1 MLDRVILFCRRI
13 LGRIRN
19 TIKFHIPRAFLT
31 RRIPAETKRLI
42 VFLTP
47 GYELRSGG
55 VMAITAMYEE
65 TMALRS
71 LHNAEAVLCT
81 VPGDPPLLKYGWFKN
96 DNYILDLES
105 VLKYCGQLEYLLLH
119 IPDYRVNRVLDW
131 LSVSSGL
138 LKNIKEVHLNV
149 LLFNVDLIEGQDV
162 KGLARFGKATCTTA
176 HEAYSN
182 SATREKVGVATHSL
196 LICKGAEYY
205 TPAGYNEKEEL
216 LVVSPDAH
224 PFKERVIQQI
234 AQASPKLRIQII
246 QGLSYDQWASTI
258 RRAKWALTF
267 GEGLDGFFVEPVFSG
282 AVSFAVFNQRFF
294 TPAFAELENVYPS
307 WEVLLDKIAED
318 IRRWDEPAAYSQ
330 HWRQT
335 YELVSAH
342 LDTNRFRDN
351 LRSFYRGEYT
361 FP

>member
-1 MLDRVILFCRRI
+1 MFARAILFCRRI
-13 LGRIRN
+13 LGRLRN
-19 TIKFHIPRAFLT
+19 TIKFHIPRAFHT
-31 RRIPAETKRLI
+31 RKLPVETRRLI

-55 VMAITAMYEE
+55 VMAITAMYQE
-65 TMALRS
+65 TLALRS
-71 LHNAEAVLCT
+71 LHNAEVVLCT
-81 VPGDPPLLKYGWFKN
+81 VPGDPPFLKYGWFEN
-96 DNYILDLES
+96 SNYILDLES
-105 VLKYCGQLEYLLLH
+105 VLKHCGQLDYLLLH
-119 IPDYRVNRVLDW
+119 IPDYRVNRVLEW
-131 LSVSSGL
+131 LSDFGQL
-138 LKNIKEVHLNV
+138 LQNISEVHLNV

-182 SATREKVGVATHSL
+182 LATREKVGVATHSL

-205 TPAGYNEKEEL
+205 SPASYHEKEQL

-224 PFKERVIQQI
+224 PFKERVLQKI
-234 AQASPKLRIQII
+234 AQGLPQLSIQVI
-246 QGLSYDQWASTI
+246 QGLSYDEYVRTI

-294 TPAFAELENVYPS
+294 TPRFAELENVYPS
-307 WEVLLDKIAED
+307 WEALLDRIAED

-330 HWRQT
+330 HWQQT
-335 YELVSAH
+335 YELVSEH
-342 LDTNRFRDN
+342 LDTNRFREN

-361 FP
+361 FA